1 MPKPKPQATVAQP
14 PIGAKDKRLT
24 SADAYAALREM
35 ILSFELYPG
44 SRVTETELAEH
55 FGVSRTPIR
64 EALQRLE
71 HEGLLT
77 IRPKQ
82 GCFIRSLDIEELS
95 EYYQVRNA
103 LEMAAV
109 ESACIHMPT
118 SELESLAKQWDPA
131 HIPRKLSAAAMDQL
145 DESFHLALA
154 SGGRNMTLVRYL
166 REISSHISVIRRVDF
181 DNRER
186 ITRTF
191 REHSE
196 IVQCLLQR
204 DAVKAR
210 TLIKR
215 HIIRSEEVAKTLTLT
230 QLARKKSFAKRFDVS
245 E

>member
-1 MPKPKPQATVAQP
+1 MPKSQKTIAQP
-14 PIGAKDKRLT
+14 PSAAKRKRLT
-24 SADAYAALREM
+24 SADAYIALREM

-55 FGVSRTPIR
+55 FQVSRTPIR

-82 GCFIRSLDIEELS
+82 GCFIRSLDIAELS
-95 EYYQVRNA
+95 EYYQVRIA

-109 ESACIHMPT
+109 ESACSHMPT
-118 SELESLAKQWDPA
+118 SELELLAKQWDPA
-131 HIPRKLSAAAMDQL
+131 GIPKKLSAAAMDQL

-154 SGGRNMTLVRYL
+154 GGSGNTTLVRYL
-166 REISSHISVIRRVDF
+166 REISGHISVIRRVDF

-186 ITRTF
+186 IARTY
-191 REHSE
+191 REHFE
-196 IVQCLLQR
+196 IVTSLLQR
-204 DAVKAR
+204 DVAKAR

-215 HIIRSEEVAKTLTLT
+215 HIVRSEEFAKTLTLT
-230 QLARKKSFAKRFDVS
+230 QLARKKSFAKRFDGPA
-245 E
+245 